1 MCSWLTKALAAPLTS
16 VIVGGLLGGAAG
28 YFTAK
33 LSADSILISS
43 CTVRVD
49 TQQSKLREG
58 FYELNT
64 AIGQASF
71 SPNLANKN
79 FDSKQLRETF
89 GPIGVKAMAL
99 EAYATPDLSPLL
111 KNTVKAVF
119 NAVNINEE
127 ATQDQINQSYLMAIQ
142 STNQV
147 QQGLSKA
154 IEKLNEDRAQCSN

>member
-1 MCSWLTKALAAPLTS
+1 
-16 VIVGGLLGGAAG
+16 
-28 YFTAK
+28 
-33 LSADSILISS
+33 
-43 CTVRVD
+43 
-49 TQQSKLREG
+49 
-58 FYELNT
+58 
-64 AIGQASF
+64 
-71 SPNLANKN
+71 
-79 FDSKQLRETF
+79 
-89 GPIGVKAMAL
+89 MAL

-127 ATQDQINQSYLMAIQ
+127 ATQAQINQSYLMAIQ